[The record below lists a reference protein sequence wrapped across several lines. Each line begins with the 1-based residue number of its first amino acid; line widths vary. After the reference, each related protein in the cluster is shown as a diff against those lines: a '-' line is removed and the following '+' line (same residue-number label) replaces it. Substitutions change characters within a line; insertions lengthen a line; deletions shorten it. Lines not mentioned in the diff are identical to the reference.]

1 MSVFTANICTSGGRK
16 RSTGSRQRSEETARI
31 FELIISG
38 VVTGALSLRKKCAV
52 VPFRSRQATGAV
64 LMAVS
69 AKGIQ
74 VQIVIASLP
83 AAQLLVVDLQVLS
96 GTTDLAFPAIP
107 TQYLFPEVFVELGI
121 KLQTRSLG
129 SNSGFVC

>member
-1 MSVFTANICTSGGRK
+1 
-16 RSTGSRQRSEETARI
+16 
-31 FELIISG
+31 
-38 VVTGALSLRKKCAV
+38 
-52 VPFRSRQATGAV
+52 
-64 LMAVS
+64 MAVS